1 MRQLQAQSH
10 EQEKLLQSERTAKE
24 NEAKQMA
31 KMIDEIKKQEEDE
44 KRRSM
49 LVKLKY
55 REDLKKQ
62 MEFAKYL
69 KVLKESLLLLVFSKV
84 VSFIL
89 GKSRI

>member
-44 KRRSM
+44 KRQSM

-69 KVLKESLLLLVFSKV
+69 KVISVTKIYFYIHSVTLYLS
-84 VSFIL
+84 L
-89 GKSRI
+89 GKS

>member
-1 MRQLQAQSH
+1 MRQLQEQSQ

-44 KRRSM
+44 KRQRM

-62 MEFAKYL
+62 MDFAKHL
-69 KVLKESLLLLVFSKV
+69 KVQKNFSVRKAK
-84 VSFIL
+84 F
-89 GKSRI
+89 R

>member
-1 MRQLQAQSH
+1 MRQLQEQSQ

-44 KRRSM
+44 KRQSM

-62 MEFAKYL
+62 MEFAKHL
-69 KVLKESLLLLVFSKV
+69 KVTSQ
-84 VSFIL
+84 
-89 GKSRI
+89 

>member
-44 KRRSM
+44 KRQSM

-69 KVLKESLLLLVFSKV
+69 KVISVTKIYFTY
-84 VSFIL
+84 IQ
-89 GKSRI
+89 